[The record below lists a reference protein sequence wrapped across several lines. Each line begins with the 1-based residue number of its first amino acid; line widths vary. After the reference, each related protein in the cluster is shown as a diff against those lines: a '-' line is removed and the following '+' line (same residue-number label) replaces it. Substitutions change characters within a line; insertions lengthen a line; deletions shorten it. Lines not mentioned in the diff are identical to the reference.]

1 MYGEFGQDRERDT
14 LKALLQAANESLG
27 LALITYKSQL
37 PDVMIR
43 HYADDGELWA
53 ALLPVMSRADL
64 EVAVVSREADAFG
77 AASGELSGLLSGLRD
92 RQLSVR
98 LLCAPSAFVTQE
110 GRARLGELSRK
121 GADIRIARQMSSDF
135 AVIDGSYVVIS
146 GPVASKGEQ
155 APPDTEIGPGNG
167 TGRRLI
173 IESPALASAL
183 VSLIDGVHA
192 TAARLDTFLC
202 RLDPDKAESLVAI
215 LGQLNCGRKDAT
227 AARALGLSVRTY
239 RRRVAEVLAW
249 LDASSRFEAGVR
261 AAELGLVWPCLA
273 AAAQPQPP
281 A

>member
-37 PDVMIR
+37 PDVVIR

-121 GADIRIARQMSSDF
+121 GADIRIARRMAATSPSS
-135 AVIDGSYVVIS
+135 
-146 GPVASKGEQ
+146 
-155 APPDTEIGPGNG
+155 T
-167 TGRRLI
+167 
-173 IESPALASAL
+173 AL
-183 VSLIDGVHA
+183 
-192 TAARLDTFLC
+192 T
-202 RLDPDKAESLVAI
+202 
-215 LGQLNCGRKDAT
+215 
-227 AARALGLSVRTY
+227 
-239 RRRVAEVLAW
+239 W
-249 LDASSRFEAGVR
+249 
-261 AAELGLVWPCLA
+261 
-273 AAAQPQPP
+273 
-281 A
+281 